1 MENVILTIHLILA
14 LLLIGTVLLQRSE
27 GGGLGIGGS
36 GGAKTGRTKATAL
49 TKVTWILAVGFIIT
63 SISLTLISVKKSA
76 GSSVVEQFGGTL
88 PEPKALPLDPLSG
101 DLLTPPV
108 ATDSPVAPPRA
119 DATSQDATQPAGN

>member
-27 GGGLGIGGS
+27 GGGLGIGGR

-88 PEPKALPLDPLSG
+88 PEPKALPLDSLSG

-108 ATDSPVAPPRA
+108 ATDSPGASPRA